1 MFPTLT
7 VFEKTVINTH
17 LQNCSSQMKLLSCIS
32 AGNKIC
38 IEKTLER
45 ILDELNETDCG
56 GECLKTMVDE
66 LGSKNRDQC
75 EALKVSIEQLK
86 EAAITLQREISDISA
101 ESGIKIKRMDVEAST
116 LKDDLE
122 NASFQQEVEIK
133 YTEKWEAARAE
144 QNLTIASIEE
154 ARLTKML
161 RVLQYRIDFEERV
174 HTEITM
180 YLEQTTLKFEE
191 DLKAWM
197 QKYDEQMNLYDREL
211 LDIKEKRGIQL
222 EKLNSLTKKFHD
234 HARKIKEYKHEKEE
248 RIRESALKE
257 HLNKTTTKIQAWW
270 RGVMV
275 RRHLGPYK
283 KKGKVKERPK
293 FKGKS
298 IDKAD
303 TETKGKAQRK

>member
-180 YLEQTTLKFEE
+180 YLEQTTL
-191 DLKAWM
+191 
-197 QKYDEQMNLYDREL
+197 
-211 LDIKEKRGIQL
+211 
-222 EKLNSLTKKFHD
+222 FHD

>member
-180 YLEQTTLKFEE
+180 YLEQTTLVKKFEE

-222 EKLNSLTKKFHD
+222 EKLNSLTKK
-234 HARKIKEYKHEKEE
+234 
-248 RIRESALKE
+248 
-257 HLNKTTTKIQAWW
+257 AWW

>member
-1 MFPTLT
+1 
-7 VFEKTVINTH
+7 
-17 LQNCSSQMKLLSCIS
+17 
-32 AGNKIC
+32 
-38 IEKTLER
+38 
-45 ILDELNETDCG
+45 
-56 GECLKTMVDE
+56 MVDE

-180 YLEQTTLKFEE
+180 YLEQTTLVKKFEE